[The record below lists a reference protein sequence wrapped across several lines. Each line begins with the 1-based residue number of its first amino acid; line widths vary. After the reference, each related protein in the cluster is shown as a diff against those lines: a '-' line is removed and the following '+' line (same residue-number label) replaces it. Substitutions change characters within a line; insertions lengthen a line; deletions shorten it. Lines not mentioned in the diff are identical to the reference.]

1 MGGAG
6 WIAWQAW
13 RDWDPQASPV
23 GLGLAAVFILG
34 MARAVRY
41 CFSPRRTLIDAPDAM
56 EGTVGDLLPRAGQ
69 PNCCPF
75 VRTPATPSRSSA
87 MHEVAKV
94 IEVIGTSSTGIE
106 DAIQTAVKRA
116 SKTVDNLQWFEVTEI
131 RGALNGGAVD
141 RYQVMLKIGFG
152 LTDD

>member
-1 MGGAG
+1 M
-6 WIAWQAW
+6 
-13 RDWDPQASPV
+13 S
-23 GLGLAAVFILG
+23 
-34 MARAVRY
+34 
-41 CFSPRRTLIDAPDAM
+41 
-56 EGTVGDLLPRAGQ
+56 
-69 PNCCPF
+69 N
-75 VRTPATPSRSSA
+75 
-87 MHEVAKV
+87 EVAKV

-116 SKTVDNLQWFEVTEI
+116 IKTVDNLQWFEVTEI